1 MSKFEY
7 PRLSRTVIITI
18 LKESQIVE
26 LKENDLKNPN
36 PDFVSDLYTRLL
48 IYLDTLHE
56 DEQGQ
61 VEFSALEQLENPDL
75 HVGSVQVMNL
85 YSRIKGVV
93 ASLDCPMQFNLKDLI
108 RPDAARTEFFIG
120 TILNF
125 CLHKDAKM
133 NILRP
138 IVEELAD
145 PDEQRNDWEA
155 KISQLIAVIAA
166 YNEAREKELPLVQEV
181 DTKVKELQQTIAG
194 LNGRQMLLK
203 ASYNKLKDK
212 TKEMEKKVRM
222 LIVSVFQML
231 KDKLQRALEEK
242 KAAMEEAKNAERY
255 SIQSFQEKTALLEV
269 YTKAFKKMEKHFK
282 LMEDIQKQVDYA
294 KSVEKD
300 YKGLKAKLS
309 DDAVLDKLL
318 EAKFVELQGKVGQY
332 EIRSQLA
339 KERDLKFSESTW
351 EFNNVKLEVESR
363 RHNLEARQKK
373 VEDVVA
379 EVDAITS
386 KTNMV
391 KESGAAKVQELVGR
405 CEEIAKLL
413 KINETVQSFQQYRSS
428 IWELLPIIGPEKDL
442 IR

>member
-1 MSKFEY
+1 
-7 PRLSRTVIITI
+7 
-18 LKESQIVE
+18 
-26 LKENDLKNPN
+26 
-36 PDFVSDLYTRLL
+36 
-48 IYLDTLHE
+48 
-56 DEQGQ
+56 
-61 VEFSALEQLENPDL
+61 
-75 HVGSVQVMNL
+75 
-85 YSRIKGVV
+85 
-93 ASLDCPMQFNLKDLI
+93 MQFNLKDLI
-108 RPDAARTEFFIG
+108 RPDAARTEFFIS

-133 NILRP
+133 NIRRP

-145 PDEQRNDWEA
+145 LDEQRNDWEA
-155 KISQLIAVIAA
+155 KISQLIAEIAG
-166 YNEAREKELPLVQEV
+166 YNEAREKELPLVQGV

-194 LNGRQMLLK
+194 LNSRQMLLK

-212 TKEMEKKVRM
+212 KKEMEKRISKAEFDLVKSVQENAN
-222 LIVSVFQML
+222 LLSKIVQSP
-231 KDKLQRALEEK
+231 DKLQRALEEK

-282 LMEDIQKQVDYA
+282 LMENIKKQVDSA

-300 YKGLKAKLS
+300 FKGLKAKLS
-309 DDAVLDKLL
+309 DDAVLDKLTWL
-318 EAKFVELQGKVGQY
+318 GCLKLYFHSSPVGQLN

-339 KERDLKFSESTW
+339 KERNLKFSKSTW

-363 RHNLEARQKK
+363 RPNLEARQKK

-405 CEEIAKLL
+405 CEEIAKQFNNIEVLSGNCCQL
-413 KINETVQSFQQYRSS
+413 VGLRKT
-428 IWELLPIIGPEKDL
+428 
-442 IR
+442 